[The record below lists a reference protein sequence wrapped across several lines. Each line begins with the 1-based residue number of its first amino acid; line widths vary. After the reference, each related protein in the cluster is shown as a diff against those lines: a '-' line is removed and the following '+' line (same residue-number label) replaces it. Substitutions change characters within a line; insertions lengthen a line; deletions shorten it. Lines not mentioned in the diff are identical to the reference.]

1 MIKPIFNRVLVEA
14 LEPESMTLG
23 GILVP
28 TVAQEQPQKG
38 KVMAVGDG
46 KNAEGKIVDMT
57 VQVGDL
63 VIFAKYSGS
72 EFIEDGKKML
82 IMRESDIFAII
93 EE

>member
-1 MIKPIFNRVLVEA
+1 
-14 LEPESMTLG
+14 
-23 GILVP
+23 
-28 TVAQEQPQKG
+28 
-38 KVMAVGDG
+38 
-46 KNAEGKIVDMT
+46 MT
-57 VQVGDL
+57 VEVGDL